1 MGGYG
6 PLQAKFWRVKT
17 EVPGRFQGLGPLK
30 KILQKK
36 CYRMVP
42 SKRKLGAHI
51 PGLHLLW
58 MESMPQG
65 SARDMVFL
73 HPFFLEPIFNF

>member
-42 SKRKLGAHI
+42 AKVKLGGHI
-51 PGLHLLW
+51 PGFAVVAYLPRLVRGKD
-58 MESMPQG
+58 EYTG
-65 SARDMVFL
+65 
-73 HPFFLEPIFNF
+73 